1 MTKGM
6 RTSKGPEEE
15 ILQILTVMVIVLQCL
30 LVYTDQKLI
39 VCALYVIYVHKHN
52 YMYRIIIIKFR
63 HRYCRKLGKNLKV

>member
-6 RTSKGPEEE
+6 RTSKGLEEE

-39 VCALYVIYVHKHN
+39 VCALYVNKLDFGECNLGLCCLDNVHPH
-52 YMYRIIIIKFR
+52 FR
-63 HRYCRKLGKNLKV
+63 MLP